1 MSKKLF
7 KPRSLNDIEKDLVLR
22 QKKLDKLH
30 IDKDPYE
37 LLNTSPEA
45 PFSELKKNYRVLAL
59 KYHPDR
65 NKD

>member
-1 MSKKLF
+1 M
-7 KPRSLNDIEKDLVLR
+7 
-22 QKKLDKLH
+22 DKLH

-45 PFSELKKNYRVLAL
+45 PFSELKKNYRILAL